1 MAFSHTGFLG
11 DRMTGK
17 ALEIGVCATASAGFL
32 LFGYDQGVMS
42 GIITE
47 PIFLG
52 TFPKM
57 AEDYKLG
64 SIQALVVAIY
74 EIGCLI
80 GSFIII
86 GYGDKLGRRRA
97 VLVGAAIMLVGTA
110 IQTSSTTL
118 AQLIIGRIVTG
129 AGNGMNTSSIP
140 VWQSE
145 MAPPK
150 IRGFLVLFEGALITG
165 GVMISYWVN
174 YGFWFYN
181 KSSFQWRFPVAFQ
194 AFFGIILIIGILAF
208 PESPRWLLK
217 HGKEKE
223 AAQIMAR
230 LKQCDVEDQELQK
243 DIEDIKKINE
253 ITAGRKL
260 TVKEFCSNG
269 PDMHLWRASIAFA
282 AQAFQQIGGINLV
295 TYYATVVFENSLG
308 FDPTFARLLTG
319 VLGTEY
325 FLSALVALFVVD
337 RLGRRRLMM
346 WNAAGMG
353 LAMMVAGIG
362 LSVGNQSGAYAAT
375 VMIFLFN
382 TFFAIGWLGVTWLYP
397 AEVTPI
403 RIRAEAN
410 GLSTSANWLFNY
422 AVVQL
427 SPIMIN
433 TIAWKTYFVFMCFNF
448 AFIPVVYYTFVETNG
463 YKLEAMDTIFQIA
476 HKNKENPVWVEKRVR
491 KGNTDEAHAV
501 ENKSSS
507 TASGEGEKEK
517 VEDTEHKE
525 DA

>member
-1 MAFSHTGFLG
+1 MAFSHTGLLG
-11 DRMTGK
+11 DKLTGK
-17 ALEIGVCATASAGFL
+17 SLEIGVCATASAGFL

-57 AEDYKLG
+57 ASDYKLG

-74 EIGCLI
+74 EIGCLL
-80 GSFIII
+80 GSFFII

-97 VLVGAAIMLVGTA
+97 VLVGTLIMLVGTA
-110 IQTSSTTL
+110 IQASSTTL
-118 AQLIIGRIVTG
+118 AQLIVGRVVTG

-145 MAPPK
+145 IAPPK
-150 IRGFLVLFEGALITG
+150 IRGFLVLFEGALITA
-165 GVMISYWVN
+165 GVMISYWLN
-174 YGFWFYN
+174 YGLFFYN
-181 KSSFQWRFPVAFQ
+181 ASSFQWRFPVAFQ
-194 AFFGIILIIGILAF
+194 AFFGVILLAGIFAF

-230 LKQCDVEDQELQK
+230 LKQCDLEDKELK
-243 DIEDIKKINE
+243 KEIDEIKRINE
-253 ITAGRKL
+253 ITAGTKL
-260 TVKEFCSNG
+260 TVKEFFSNRD
-269 PDMHLWRASIAFA
+269 DMNLWRASIAFA
-282 AQAFQQIGGINLV
+282 SQAFQQIGGINLV
-295 TYYATVVFENSLG
+295 TYYATVVFEDSLG

-325 FLSALVALFVVD
+325 FLAALVALFVVD
-337 RLGRRRLMM
+337 RAGRRRLMM
-346 WNAAGMG
+346 WNAGGMG

-362 LSVGNQSGAYAAT
+362 LSTGTHSGALAAT

-382 TFFAIGWLGVTWLYP
+382 TFFAIGWLGITWLYP

-433 TIAWKTYFVFMCFNF
+433 SIAWKTYFVFMCFNF

-463 YKLEAMDTIFQIA
+463 YKLETMDEIFRIA
-476 HKNKENPVWVEKRVR
+476 HKNGENPVKVEKRFR
-491 KGNTDEAHAV
+491 KDNAEGAADSERR
-501 ENKSSS
+501 SSV
-507 TASGEGEKEK
+507 SGECEKL
-517 VEDTEHKE
+517 EDEHKE
-525 DA
+525 HLNTEA